1 MEQGLGAVGALCT
14 PDRLWFASASPP
26 APWPGA
32 YPAFARRLRHAQPGR
47 TRRSMGQR
55 LLPGDPVPGDAHA
68 IGHGERPCGTGSNRR
83 ATGPGRSL
91 AAPGSHAG
99 R

>member
-14 PDRLWFASASPP
+14 PDRQGFASASPP
-26 APWPGA
+26 ARLPGA
-32 YPAFARRLRHAQPGR
+32 YPAFARCLRHALPGR
-47 TRRSMGQR
+47 TRRSMGQC
-55 LLPGDPVPGDAHA
+55 LLSGNPVPGDAHA

-83 ATGPGRSL
+83 ATGPGRNL

>member
-14 PDRLWFASASPP
+14 PDRQWIASASPP
-26 APWPGA
+26 APLPSA
-32 YPAFARRLRHAQPGR
+32 YPAFARRLRHALPGR
-47 TRRSMGQR
+47 SRRSMGQC

-68 IGHGERPCGTGSNRR
+68 IGHGERPCGNRR